1 MMAPQIGIGRGRKRL
16 ITAQHDLMQTLP
28 ATFTRCAQYH
38 FHLCDLEKQMPE
50 QPRFQGTLHIR
61 VTENVTL
68 ENLAGLIG
76 RIGGMCGCQ
85 TCGLMGVDL
94 RITGG
99 DPVELQEL
107 TRLPGVKSVSP
118 QPSPW

>member
-1 MMAPQIGIGRGRKRL
+1 
-16 ITAQHDLMQTLP
+16 
-28 ATFTRCAQYH
+28 
-38 FHLCDLEKQMPE
+38 MPE

-76 RIGGMCGCQ
+76 RIGGMSGCQ

-99 DPVELQEL
+99 DPAELQEL
-107 TRLPGVKSVSP
+107 TRLPGVKSVTP

>member
-1 MMAPQIGIGRGRKRL
+1 
-16 ITAQHDLMQTLP
+16 
-28 ATFTRCAQYH
+28 
-38 FHLCDLEKQMPE
+38 MPE